1 VPELRI
7 AYRGIW
13 YVSAA
18 HTRDDVDE
26 TIKRFDAALSELG

>member
-1 VPELRI
+1 M

-18 HTRDDVDE
+18 HTLDDVDE
-26 TIKRFDAALSELG
+26 TIKRFDTALTDFEHD